1 MHRYLPQILTE
12 RFLSFSMFQVIRIFL
27 VVPFFEL
34 IKCRFHMII
43 IVVYKFFHWVKS
55 VDMTN
60 SRTWKASA
68 RHVYK
73 KKYHSLFKFNFKLEH
88 VSTYTH
94 ATYHQQEIETYCQ
107 QLWIH
112 LDWVCQQ
119 STSHI
124 QGSSDQNVSLTEN
137 CTPSS
142 HTGQEQVLSI
152 LEYLETSVR
161 KITKYNDDDKNTV

>member
-12 RFLSFSMFQVIRIFL
+12 RFLSFTMFQFIIIFP
-27 VVPFFEL
+27 VVSFFEL

-73 KKYHSLFKFNFKLEH
+73 KN
-88 VSTYTH
+88 
-94 ATYHQQEIETYCQ
+94 
-107 QLWIH
+107 
-112 LDWVCQQ
+112 
-119 STSHI
+119 
-124 QGSSDQNVSLTEN
+124 
-137 CTPSS
+137 
-142 HTGQEQVLSI
+142 
-152 LEYLETSVR
+152 
-161 KITKYNDDDKNTV
+161 ND